1 MNVSFNMLI
10 TNIDKIHDMAF
21 NNKIRIQLLWEDS
34 HPAPDI
40 FFYCVGYLQFRTS
53 MVGVSE
59 SLRRVGSNEM
69 LEGLL

>member
-10 TNIDKIHDMAF
+10 TNIDRIHDMAF

-34 HPAPDI
+34 HPGLA
-40 FFYCVGYLQFRTS
+40 
-53 MVGVSE
+53 
-59 SLRRVGSNEM
+59 SLRRVGSNKM